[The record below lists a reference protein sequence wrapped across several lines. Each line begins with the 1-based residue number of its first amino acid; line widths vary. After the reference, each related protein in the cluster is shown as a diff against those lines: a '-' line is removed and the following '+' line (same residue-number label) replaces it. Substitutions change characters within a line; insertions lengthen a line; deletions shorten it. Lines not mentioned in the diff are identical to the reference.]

1 MQALSYYIQDR
12 LSKAWFPLL
21 VLLTAVVSILTHEW
35 RCMLIPLGVLFVW
48 LSIQYIPWIYFLL
61 LIVIPFST
69 EMELPGGFST
79 DFPDEPLMWWL
90 FGLGMVY
97 LVMNPEKIRSMIKH
111 PLTLVLFFHWT
122 WIFW

>member
-1 MQALSYYIQDR
+1 MSLLFTEKAWRLRIDIMQALSYYIQDR

-79 DFPDEPLMWWL
+79 
-90 FGLGMVY
+90 VY
-97 LVMNPEKIRSMIKH
+97 LL
-111 PLTLVLFFHWT
+111 LTW
-122 WIFW
+122 